1 MDMRNF
7 ATWNVRSLA
16 LKEFELL
23 NRLRERS
30 INMAVITEIKK
41 KLKGTRDIDDFV
53 MIYSGVSQNNRAVC
67 GVAVLL
73 DKKSKRKI
81 VSYTFVSER
90 IIILRLKIERDY
102 FSVFGVY
109 APENGRNWNVL
120 RGTIA

>member
-53 MIYSGVSQNNRAVC
+53 MIYSEVPQNKRAVC
-67 GVAVLL
+67 
-73 DKKSKRKI
+73 
-81 VSYTFVSER
+81 
-90 IIILRLKIERDY
+90 
-102 FSVFGVY
+102 
-109 APENGRNWNVL
+109 
-120 RGTIA
+120 